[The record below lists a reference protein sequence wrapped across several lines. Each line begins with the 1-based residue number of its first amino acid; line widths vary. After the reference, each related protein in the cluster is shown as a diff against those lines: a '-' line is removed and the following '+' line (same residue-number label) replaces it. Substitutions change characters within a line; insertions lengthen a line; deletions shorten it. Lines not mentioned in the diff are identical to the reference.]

1 MGKFFLNV
9 QIAIAYLKLM
19 KKNVT
24 KIGRSIAFPGHI
36 NVLNVKSVANLIRV
50 VGKISKL
57 KKSSLKSLT
66 FSIIYDI
73 IYIENEKK
81 NY

>member
-1 MGKFFLNV
+1 MEKFSLNV

-24 KIGRSIAFPGHI
+24 KIGQSIVFLGHI
-36 NVLNVKSVANLIRV
+36 NALNVKTAVNLIRV

-57 KKSSLKSLT
+57 KSQA
-66 FSIIYDI
+66 
-73 IYIENEKK
+73 
-81 NY
+81 